1 MTSRIEL
8 EPAHRRCPNMSNSA
22 QRVPFVLLLA
32 ATVVLI
38 HAGCSS
44 TVPLMPTPNIY
55 ANGYRD
61 PFPDVAPEFQNNK
74 VDVLYLTDRKP
85 EGGTAEHPTY
95 GYERSRSL
103 AFGVAEVRFGK
114 DITWDQLVQDAHT
127 SKRTLKLD
135 RHLAQ
140 TTELVRFPPTPRTLL
155 VIPEGSGGIEGAAHD
170 AATRSSA
177 PPTTSPSGGQAYAA
191 SRLREE
197 LGDAAHTALAELSA
211 RVARTPQ
218 KEVYLFVHGYNNTFE
233 DAVTTIAQI
242 WHYLGRQGVP
252 MAYTWPAGHGGLL
265 RGYNYDRESSEF
277 TVYHLKQVLRVI
289 ASCPDVQ
296 KVNLI
301 AHSRGNDV
309 LLSALRELHLEI
321 SGDGHGTTMT
331 TRERLKLGTLILA
344 APDLDVEVVLQR
356 MVTARLG
363 RTPERMTMY
372 ISSTDKALGIASWLF
387 GGDMR
392 LGKLKASIFSPEEL
406 DQLRA
411 AKTINI
417 VDAQL
422 KNIGNFGHDYFH
434 SNPAVSSD
442 LILVMR
448 YHEPPG
454 PEYGRPLGGS
464 KEGFWVVDDKY
475 PQRPP
480 KTEALASD
488 GKGK

>member
-1 MTSRIEL
+1 
-8 EPAHRRCPNMSNSA
+8 MSNAA

-32 ATVVLI
+32 ASVVLI

-55 ANGYRD
+55 ADGYRD
-61 PFPDVAPEFQNNK
+61 PFPDVPPEFQNNK
-74 VDVLYLTDRKP
+74 VDVLYCTDRKP
-85 EGGTAEHPTY
+85 EGGTTEHPIY
-95 GYERSRSL
+95 GYERSRSM
-103 AFGVAEVRFGK
+103 AFGIAEVRFGK

-135 RHLAQ
+135 RTLAQ
-140 TTELVRFPPTPRTLL
+140 TTELVRFPPTPKALL
-155 VIPEGSGGIEGAAHD
+155 EIPEGSGGVVGAAAD
-170 AATRSSA
+170 AATRTSA
-177 PPTTSPSGGQAYAA
+177 PPATLPFTGEAHAA
-191 SRLREE
+191 NRLREE
-197 LGDAAHTALAELSA
+197 LGDSA
-211 RVARTPQ
+211 RAALTEISARLAKTPK
-218 KEVYLFVHGYNNTFE
+218 KEIYLFVHGYNNTFE
-233 DAVTTIAQI
+233 DAVTTIAQL

-277 TVYHLKQVLRVI
+277 TVYHLKQVLRAV
-289 ASCPDVQ
+289 ASNPDVQ
-296 KVNLI
+296 KINLI

-392 LGKLKASIFSPEEL
+392 LGKLKASIFSSEEL
-406 DQLRA
+406 A
-411 AKTINI
+411 AMRESKTIQI
-417 VDAQL
+417 VDAQI
-422 KNIGNFGHDYFH
+422 KQIGNFGHDYFH

-464 KEGFWVVDDKY
+464 KKGFWVVDDKY
-475 PQRPP
+475 PQSPP
-480 KTEALASD
+480 KTEAVASD